1 MFTKYALAQGVEQ
14 MSKWYVKSNTVE
26 KIVSIRDSS
35 PLDAAIDVFN
45 DINHFDVIDEY
56 FYVDQRG
63 MRDHTSADR
72 LTQVIKTQRVISK
85 AKEREAGLP

>member
-1 MFTKYALAQGVEQ
+1 

-26 KIVSIRDSS
+26 KIVSIPNSS

-56 FYVDQRG
+56 FYVDERG

>member
-1 MFTKYALAQGVEQ
+1 

-56 FYVDQRG
+56 FYVDERG

-72 LTQVIKTQRVISK
+72 LTQVIKTQRVINK

>member
-1 MFTKYALAQGVEQ
+1 

-26 KIVSIRDSS
+26 KIVSIPHSS

-45 DINHFDVIDEY
+45 DINHFDVLDEY
-56 FYVDQRG
+56 FYVDERG
-63 MRDHTSADR
+63 MRDYKSADR
-72 LTQVIKTQRVISK
+72 LTQVIKTQRVINK